1 MVQGISQRRA
11 GINHVR
17 EVLPAFRVERRIRL
31 SFMFRLTR
39 QVEREDRW
47 AAFEGEAM
55 PYLDYLF
62 RIAIWLTRNHTEAED
77 ILQETFTEAL
87 KSFHRYEQ
95 GTNCRAWLVT
105 IMYHLNTK
113 RLRAGSK
120 LRLVND
126 GEERISSTAAF
137 TLPSPQGITDEDILS
152 ALRALPAQFRQ
163 VVILSDVEDM
173 TYKEISEAL
182 GVPVGT
188 VMSRLHRGR
197 KLLRAQLAA
206 CANAHGIGRTVG
218 GGASGQA
225 LPVAG

>member
-1 MVQGISQRRA
+1 
-11 GINHVR
+11 
-17 EVLPAFRVERRIRL
+17 
-31 SFMFRLTR
+31 MFRSAR
-39 QVEREDRW
+39 QVEREERW
-47 AAFEGEAM
+47 AAFEGEAI

-62 RIAIWLTRNHTEAED
+62 RIAMWLTRNHAEAED
-77 ILQETFTEAL
+77 IVQETFTEAL

-105 IMYHLNTK
+105 IMYHLNSK

-126 GEERISSTAAF
+126 SDGRIAATAAY
-137 TLPSPQGITDEDILS
+137 TLPVPQGITDEDILD
-152 ALRALPAQFRQ
+152 ALRALPVQFQ
-163 VVILSDVEDM
+163 EVVILSDVEDM
-173 TYKEISEAL
+173 AYKEISAVL

-197 KLLRAQLAA
+197 KLLRAELLT
-206 CANAHGIGRTVG
+206 CANEHGIRRARGE
-218 GGASGQA
+218 ASVQA